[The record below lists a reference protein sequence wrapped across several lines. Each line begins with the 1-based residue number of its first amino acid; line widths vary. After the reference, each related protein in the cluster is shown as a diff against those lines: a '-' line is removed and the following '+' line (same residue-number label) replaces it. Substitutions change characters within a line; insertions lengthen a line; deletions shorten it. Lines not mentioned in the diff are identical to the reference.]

1 MTRQTSIDL
10 TFGWTLAAN
19 SNMAKEHLLQAILA
33 IFRKDWKSELRT
45 RYAISAL
52 VMFVITTI
60 SIILF
65 SLGSEGASL
74 SALSGMLWVAV
85 FFAAM
90 SGLSR
95 TFVAEE
101 ERGTSMTLQLVASPT
116 AVLFGKLLFNLVLV
130 VFLNAFVVL
139 LYSLFISEFVIKTY
153 SIFVVTVALGS
164 VGFAAAA
171 TIIAAIIARA
181 NTKGTLYPVLAFP
194 ILLPLLL
201 TVINGTRLATE
212 GAFFEE
218 ALGEFNILVSYI
230 VAVLAVS
237 YILFDYIWKD

>member
-1 MTRQTSIDL
+1 
-10 TFGWTLAAN
+10 
-19 SNMAKEHLLQAILA
+19 MAKEHLLQAILA

-139 LYSLFISEFVIKTY
+139 MYSLFISEFVIKTY

-230 VAVLAVS
+230 VAVVAVS

>member
-1 MTRQTSIDL
+1 
-10 TFGWTLAAN
+10 
-19 SNMAKEHLLQAILA
+19 
-33 IFRKDWKSELRT
+33 
-45 RYAISAL
+45 
-52 VMFVITTI
+52 
-60 SIILF
+60 
-65 SLGSEGASL
+65 
-74 SALSGMLWVAV
+74 MLWVAV

-116 AVLFGKLLFNLVLV
+116 AVLVGKLLFNLVLV
-130 VFLNAFVVL
+130 VSLNAFVVL
-139 LYSLFISEFVIKTY
+139 LYSAFIAEFVIRTY
-153 SIFVVTVALGS
+153 SIFIVTVMLGS

-230 VAVLAVS
+230 VAVVAVS

>member
-1 MTRQTSIDL
+1 MI
-10 TFGWTLAAN
+10 LAAG
-19 SNMAKEHLLQAILA
+19 SSIRKENLWQASLA
-33 IFRKDWKSELRT
+33 IFLKDWKSELRT

-52 VMFVITTI
+52 VMFVVTTI
-60 SIILF
+60 SVILF
-65 SLGSEGASL
+65 ALGSEGASVN
-74 SALSGMLWVAV
+74 ALSGMLWVAV

-95 TFVAEE
+95 TFVSEE
-101 ERGTSMTLQLVASPT
+101 ERGTSMTLQLIASPT
-116 AVLFGKLLFNLVLV
+116 AVLLGKLLFNLVLV
-130 VFLNAFVVL
+130 VCLNLFVVV
-139 LYSLFISEFVIKTY
+139 LYSTFISEFVIKTY

-164 VGFAAAA
+164 VGFAASA

-201 TVINGTRLATE
+201 TVINGTRRATE

-218 ALGEFNILVSYI
+218 AQGEFFLLISYI
-230 VAVLAVS
+230 CAVLAVS
-237 YILFDYIWKD
+237 YIVFEYIWKD

>member
-1 MTRQTSIDL
+1 MTA
-10 TFGWTLAAN
+10 GWTLAAEN
-19 SNMAKEHLLQAILA
+19 SPVHAPLWQASIA

-52 VMFVITTI
+52 VMFVLTTI

-65 SLGSEGASL
+65 SLGSEGASV
-74 SALSGMLWVAV
+74 SAVSGMLWVVV

-116 AVLFGKLLFNLVLV
+116 AVLLGKLLFNLVLV
-130 VFLNAFVVL
+130 AGLNVLVVL
-139 LYSLFISEFVIKTY
+139 LYEAFITEFVVKTY
-153 SIFVVTVALGS
+153 SIFILTVVLGS
-164 VGFAAAA
+164 VGLAVSA

-194 ILLPLLL
+194 VLLPLLL
-201 TVINGTRLATE
+201 TVIYATRLATD
-212 GAFFEE
+212 GAFFDE
-218 ALGEFNILVSYI
+218 ARGAFNILISYI
-230 VAVLAVS
+230 VAVAGVS

>member
-1 MTRQTSIDL
+1 MYGL
-10 TFGWTLAAN
+10 TLDNVNKPSG
-19 SNMAKEHLLQAILA
+19 SNLFQATVA
-33 IFRKDWKSELRT
+33 IFRKDIRSELRT

-52 VMFVITTI
+52 TMFVITTI

-65 SLGSEGASL
+65 ALGSEGASV

-101 ERGTSMTLQLVASPT
+101 ERGTSMTLQLISSPT
-116 AVLFGKLLFNLVLV
+116 AVLLGKLLVNLVLV
-130 VFLNAFVVL
+130 LCLNVFVVV
-139 LYSLFISEFVIKTY
+139 LYSAFISEFVIKTY
-153 SIFVVTVALGS
+153 SIFVLIVILGS
-164 VGFAAAA
+164 IGFAVAA

-181 NTKGTLYPVLAFP
+181 NSKGTLYPVLAFP

-237 YILFDYIWKD
+237 YIVFDYIWKD